1 MLKAKRMELVEIYS
15 NKDAQIKVNNPQCYL
30 QITWLQH
37 PTSTSFRQT
46 LLFASN
52 YALANQVCSWMCDM
66 REIIYLEVTD
76 QNWLVREI
84 FPAFDPMSHHLYAY
98 VVGTTGQEVFCSYH
112 IHTLVAEK
120 ENLNRKIKI
129 EIFFEKSIA
138 QQWLLDQGTVKE
150 EKYIL

>member
-1 MLKAKRMELVEIYS
+1 MELVEIYS

-66 REIIYLEVTD
+66 REIIYLELMD

-84 FPAFDPMSHHLYAY
+84 FPAFDPLSHHLYAY
-98 VVGTTGQEVFCSYH
+98 VVGTKGQEVFCSYH
-112 IHTLVAEK
+112 IHTLVAER
-120 ENLNRKIKI
+120 ENLNEKIEI

-138 QQWLLDQGTVKE
+138 QQ
-150 EKYIL
+150 